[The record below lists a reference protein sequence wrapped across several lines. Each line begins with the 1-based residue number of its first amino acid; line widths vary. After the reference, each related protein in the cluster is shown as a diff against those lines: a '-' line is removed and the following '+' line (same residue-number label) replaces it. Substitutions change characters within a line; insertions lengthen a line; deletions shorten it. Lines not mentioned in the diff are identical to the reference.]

1 VGVYR
6 GIACGSGEVF
16 AISVGDVFAG
26 LGVAEALG
34 KAEVDHVHVVLFL
47 ADANQEVVRLD
58 VSVQE
63 VSAVDELDSLKLNY
77 KVRRP

>member
-1 VGVYR
+1 
-6 GIACGSGEVF
+6 
-16 AISVGDVFAG
+16 
-26 LGVAEALG
+26 
-34 KAEVDHVHVVLFL
+34 VLFL
-47 ADANQEVVRLD
+47 ADANQKVVRLD